1 MKSLKFLLP
10 LIMLI
15 FVKEG
20 FAQNARFSQMT
31 TAPIQFNPSLT
42 GRFDGLVRSSNLFSW
57 QRAGKAE
64 VSHQNFS
71 VDFKLGNFRSSG
83 DDDTTTTANTP
94 TKDES
99 VEDTKKMNGYW
110 GFGVNY
116 YHYGGKICPINASF
130 FSISAAR
137 HFYNKSNKFY
147 GFGLQMTH
155 ASGKLD
161 EVARGT
167 IYDKEISGGGFHYPT
182 QTGSTIYNR
191 KYFDFNIGA
200 YYGMVSD
207 LVMFELG
214 GSMGHLFYPC
224 NMISG
229 PDADK
234 PNLRHRISAN
244 SLLRLK
250 LNEKWGLVQ
259 KNIYWKEG
267 LYYRSSN
274 KKDSLE
280 IVAFWVGA
288 ECYKI
293 DPTSKYNVNFG
304 FYTRSFTTMMPVLRI
319 NLTNYIDF
327 RYSYEFPI
335 NSKKFPAYSAKRNE
349 IGLILSYKRNSS
361 VGSNFYKKINY
372 W

>member
-10 LIMLI
+10 SLLLLVNSA
-15 FVKEG
+15 FS
-20 FAQNARFSQMT
+20 QNARFSQIT
-31 TAPIQFNPSLT
+31 STPIQFNPSLT

-57 QRAGKAE
+57 QRAGSAE
-64 VSHQNFS
+64 VAHQNLS
-71 VDFKLGNFRSSG
+71 VDFKLGKFRSSG
-83 DDDTTTTANTP
+83 DDDSATTANTP
-94 TKDES
+94 TKDVS
-99 VEDTKKMNGYW
+99 VEDRKQMNGYW

-116 YHYGGKICPINASF
+116 YHYGGKTCPINANF

-155 ASGKLD
+155 ASGQLD
-161 EVARGT
+161 EVKRGK

-182 QTGSTIYNR
+182 HTGNLIYDR
-191 KYFDFNIGA
+191 QYYDFNIGA

-207 LVMFELG
+207 LIMFELG

-224 NMISG
+224 NMIAG
-229 PDADK
+229 PDADQ
-234 PNLRHRISAN
+234 PNLRHRITAN

-250 LNEKWGLVQ
+250 LNEKWGMVQ
-259 KNIYWKEG
+259 KNIFWKEG
-267 LYYRSSN
+267 LYYRSAN

-288 ECYKI
+288 ECYRV
-293 DPTSKYNVNFG
+293 DPSAQYNLNFG
-304 FYTRSFTTMMPVLRI
+304 FYTRSFTTLMPMLKF
-319 NLTNYIDF
+319 NMGNYVDL

-335 NSKKFPAYSAKRNE
+335 NSKKYPAYTAKRNE
-349 IGLILSYKRNSS
+349 ISLILSYKRNTST
-361 VGSNFYKKINY
+361 GTNFYKKINF